1 MLLQI
6 ISNLK
11 IEKILLCSKVI
22 FKTLSTYNKGN
33 LLLLASIPFVSSYLN
48 LHVQKT
54 LNLSKEKDNI
64 LYCLI
69 CKGFYDYL
77 SFIVQSNLLHKQC
90 RKIYDN
96 LILRL
101 NMSKIHCGVSIPGH
115 NQKQFKDLLDDSYK
129 LRDFLFVL
137 PMMWFSIISFG
148 TSIFNMNIESNYP
161 IRLLFS
167 IFCISMCILLT
178 YISDTSLY
186 EKTKPNSKSITKF
199 NDANYVKMK
208 ISMGCHMDTEFEINK
223 KIKMDKQHNIQ
234 KYVICFVNLIVTYIS
249 LSNKDI
255 SHLQAFSN
263 ISWMLGC
270 LSDNLKSFKYYVFV
284 NDFLSLCETLEKHK
298 LETKE
303 NFKGKSKTKSD
314 FKIIKKVDFVN
325 ASFGYYC
332 NNLSL
337 QPEPKYDIKI
347 FNFTY
352 SFKCGIFYYLEAP
365 NGIGKSTLL
374 RMFSSNLLSGN
385 VFFGSQNR
393 KDLSFEYISSI
404 IFHIVQ
410 ASEYTP
416 KFTTEEVKAYK
427 GLNFWLQK
435 QLGLENLLNKDTIEM
450 SGGQKKR
457 IFIYMVLTSS
467 APILLLDEILS
478 ELSTEETPEVPEGG
492 GWLKRV
498 ITTLINWKGREN
510 KIMILVGHGLIDLIN
525 SIDFTSTFTS
535 TSTSITKKKGK
546 IINRNI
552 VKLKLENIKNK
563 TFLITRD

>member
-1 MLLQI
+1 MIPQI
-6 ISNLK
+6 LSNLKIKKIEK
-11 IEKILLCSKVI
+11 IEKILLCSKVV

-33 LLLLASIPFVSSYLN
+33 LLLLAGVPFISSYLN

-90 RKIYDN
+90 RKIFDN

-101 NMSKIHCGVSIPGH
+101 NMSKIKCGVSIPGY

-148 TSIFNMNIESNYP
+148 TSIYNMNTESNYP

-178 YISDTSLY
+178 YISDTSLF

-199 NDANYVKMK
+199 NDSNYVKMK

-223 KIKMDKQHNIQ
+223 KIKMEQQHNIQ

-249 LSNKDI
+249 LASKDI
-255 SHLQAFSN
+255 SQLQAFSN

-270 LSDNLKSFKYYVFV
+270 LSDNLKSFKYYVYV
-284 NDFLSLCETLEKHK
+284 DDFLTLCETFEKHN

-303 NFKGKSKTKSD
+303 TKGKIKS
-314 FKIIKKVDFVN
+314 IKKVDFVN

-337 QPEPKYDIKI
+337 QPEPKYDTKI
-347 FNFTY
+347 FNLSY
-352 SFKCGIFYYLEAP
+352 SFMNGVFYYLEAP

-374 RMFSSNLLSGN
+374 RMFSSNLQSGD

-393 KDLSFEYISSI
+393 KDMSFDDVSSS

-427 GLNFWLQK
+427 GLDLWLEE
-435 QLGLENLLNKDTIEM
+435 QLGLKDLLDKDTIEM

-467 APILLLDEILS
+467 APIILLDEILS
-478 ELSTEETPEVPEGG
+478 ELSTEETPDVPEGG

-498 ITTLINWKGREN
+498 IKTLINWKGREN

-525 SIDFTSTFTS
+525 SIDITSTFTS
-535 TSTSITKKKGK
+535 TSDFITKKKGK
-546 IINRNI
+546 TINRNI

-563 TFLITRD
+563 TFLVTRN

>member
-1 MLLQI
+1 MVSQI
-6 ISNLK
+6 LSNLK
-11 IEKILLCSKVI
+11 IKKILLCSKVV

-33 LLLLASIPFVSSYLN
+33 LLLLASVPFISSYLN
-48 LHVQKT
+48 LHVQKA
-54 LNLSKEKDNI
+54 LNLSKEHNNI
-64 LYCLI
+64 LYCLV
-69 CKGFYDYL
+69 CKGLYDYII
-77 SFIVQSNLLHKQC
+77 FFVQSNILHKQS
-90 RKIYDN
+90 RKIFDN

-101 NMSKIHCGVSIPGH
+101 NMSKIHCGVSIPGY

-167 IFCISMCILLT
+167 IFCVTMCILLT
-178 YISDTSLY
+178 YISDTSLF
-186 EKTKPNSKSITKF
+186 EKTKPNQKSITKF

-249 LSNKDI
+249 LASKDI

-284 NDFLSLCETLEKHK
+284 NDFLTLCETLEKHK

-314 FKIIKKVDFVN
+314 FKIINKVDFVN

-332 NNLSL
+332 DNLSL
-337 QPEPKYDIKI
+337 QPEPKYDTKI

-374 RMFSSNLLSGN
+374 RMFSSNLQSGN

-393 KDLSFEYISSI
+393 KDMSFDDISSS

-427 GLNFWLQK
+427 GRDSWLEE
-435 QLGLENLLNKDTIEM
+435 QLELKDLLNKDTIEM

-478 ELSTEETPEVPEGG
+478 ELSTEETPDVPEGG

-525 SIDFTSTFTS
+525 SIDI

-546 IINRNI
+546 IINPNI

-563 TFLITRD
+563 TFLITRN